1 MEDPMRKW
9 LIAAGAAAVVA
20 VAGVLTFVLWP
31 DPPPSDAECRDLF
44 VESISGGE
52 FPAECQD
59 WFDAGIAQIEEQTD
73 VINAC
78 QDRVVEV
85 HARRWEP
92 ELTFTSADITDED
105 DGLVVTGTAES
116 TNRLGQTW
124 QWSYTCTVLVETDGI
139 RVTEADT
146 ERI

>member
-1 MEDPMRKW
+1 MRKW

-31 DPPPSDAECRDLF
+31 DPPPSDDECRDLF

-52 FPAECQD
+52 FPAECQE

-85 HARRWEP
+85 HARTWTRSEERRVGKRV
-92 ELTFTSADITDED
+92 ELGS
-105 DGLVVTGTAES
+105 
-116 TNRLGQTW
+116 RR
-124 QWSYTCTVLVETDGI
+124 TVKEKNILSEQHVWN
-139 RVTEADT
+139 
-146 ERI
+146 

>member
-9 LIAAGAAAVVA
+9 LIAAGAVVVA

-85 HARRWEP
+85 HARTWTP
-92 ELTFTSADITDED
+92 VLTFTGADVDESGGD
-105 DGLVVTGTAES
+105 LVVTGSAES
-116 TNRLGQTW
+116 TNRLGETW

>member
-1 MEDPMRKW
+1 MRKW

-85 HARRWEP
+85 HARTWTP
-92 ELTFTSADITDED
+92 VLTFTGADVDESGGD
-105 DGLVVTGTAES
+105 LVVTGSAES
-116 TNRLGQTW
+116 TNQLGQTW
-124 QWSYTCTVLVETDGI
+124 QWSYECTVLVETDGI
-139 RVTEADT
+139 RVTKADT

>member
-1 MEDPMRKW
+1 MRKW
-9 LIAAGAAAVVA
+9 LIAAGAVVVA
-20 VAGVLTFVLWP
+20 AAGVLTFVLWP

-85 HARRWEP
+85 HARTWTP
-92 ELTFTSADITDED
+92 VLTFTGADVDESGGD
-105 DGLVVTGTAES
+105 LVVTGSAES
-116 TNRLGQTW
+116 TNRLGETW

-139 RVTEADT
+139 RVTKADT